1 MIQVHRSTG
10 QQPEWP
16 AAGSGSHLGVIRHLL
31 QDIGARRWVP
41 AVAIIL
47 DVLVL
52 TAFIVVKAGQDV
64 LTFTVAAA
72 LSLTIFRG
80 QWWPVRRRDQ
90 NAETHEGQQSHP

>member
-1 MIQVHRSTG
+1 MIQVHRSAG

-16 AAGSGSHLGVIRHLL
+16 AAGSGSHLGVIRHLH

-64 LTFTVAAA
+64 LTLTVAAA
-72 LSLTIFRG
+72 LSLTIFLG
-80 QWWPVRRRDQ
+80 QWWAVRRRDQ